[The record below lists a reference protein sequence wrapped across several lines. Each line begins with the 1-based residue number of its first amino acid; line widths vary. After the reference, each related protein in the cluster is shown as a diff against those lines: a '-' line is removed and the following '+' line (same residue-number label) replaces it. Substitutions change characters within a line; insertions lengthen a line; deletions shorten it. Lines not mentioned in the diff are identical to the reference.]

1 MKKHLIM
8 SLICFFIVS
17 AFFLSCKSDKSYNEQ
32 DVFIEN
38 VSIKNAIYKINQI
51 KYLEEER
58 EVIEDSSRYV
68 VVYKINRVKRP
79 RLVKYKKVFIRPKF
93 RVQSARSIIGDE
105 GFANI

>member
-17 AFFLSCKSDKSYNEQ
+17 AFFLSCKSDTSHNER
-32 DVFIEN
+32 DVLIEN
-38 VSIKNAIYKINQI
+38 VSLKNAIHRINQI

-58 EVIEDSSRYV
+58 EVIEDSERYV